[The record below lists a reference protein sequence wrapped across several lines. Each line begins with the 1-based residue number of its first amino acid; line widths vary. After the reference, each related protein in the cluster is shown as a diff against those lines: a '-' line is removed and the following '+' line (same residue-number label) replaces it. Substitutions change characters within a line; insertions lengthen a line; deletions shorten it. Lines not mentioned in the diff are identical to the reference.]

1 MENFKV
7 KGTISEITEIKT
19 LENGAAVLDY
29 VVDTTSANGYVTRMK
44 FGMYKKADYVEHI
57 NNFVKFNKIGDL
69 VSVEFT
75 IRGQEY
81 NGKVYNSLNHWR
93 CDKVEMSER
102 TEFLQSLKST
112 TSSTDSPNIEE
123 AKEHLPF

>member
-19 LENGAAVLDY
+19 LDNGAAVLDY
-29 VVDTTSANGYVTRMK
+29 VVDTTSENGYVTRMK

-57 NNFVKFNKIGDL
+57 NNFVKFNKIGDV

-93 CDKVEMSER
+93 CDKVEMSES
-102 TEFLQSLKST
+102 EV
-112 TSSTDSPNIEE
+112 IEP
-123 AKEHLPF
+123 AKEDLPF